1 MIDINPILLCLNKV
15 TLLLMYFI
23 LFIIP
28 KAKKLQLPSKD
39 KLKGL
44 KYFNMVTRCQKWKFF
59 KYVVL
64 KIYIS

>member
-1 MIDINPILLCLNKV
+1 
-15 TLLLMYFI
+15 MYFI